1 MFSLA
6 RNKDNSWPEEIIA
19 IMKEV
24 IVRDKDKPRPSGSEV
39 KVPQG
44 ATGLSNLGN
53 TCFMNSALQC
63 VSNTRPLTTYFREK
77 DHLAEIN
84 K

>member
-1 MFSLA
+1 M
-6 RNKDNSWPEEIIA
+6 A
-19 IMKEV
+19 ILKEV
-24 IVRDKDKPRPSGSEV
+24 IVKDKPKQPVSEV

-63 VSNTRPLTTYFREK
+63 VSNTRPLTSYFRER
-77 DHLAEIN
+77 DHLSEIN

>member
-1 MFSLA
+1 
-6 RNKDNSWPEEIIA
+6 
-19 IMKEV
+19 MKEV
-24 IVRDKDKPRPSGSEV
+24 IVKDKDKPKPPTSVV

-63 VSNTRPLTTYFREK
+63 ISNTRALTLYFKER
-77 DHLAEIN
+77 DHLTEIN